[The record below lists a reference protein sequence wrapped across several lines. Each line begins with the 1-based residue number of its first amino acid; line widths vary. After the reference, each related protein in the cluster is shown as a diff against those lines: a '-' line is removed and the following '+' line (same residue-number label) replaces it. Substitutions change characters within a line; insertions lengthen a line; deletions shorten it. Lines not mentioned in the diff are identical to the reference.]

1 MADLFQDWIGRSVTR
16 HDVATERLLAEYRA
30 TMAGHLFEDGVGA
43 PPGFHFGL
51 APAILEQSQLGP
63 DGAEAKGLFL
73 PPISF
78 PRRMWAGG
86 RIDCFAPI
94 REHAQIVRRS
104 TIAEINFRE
113 GNAGAF
119 YLVSVVHEIEAN
131 SSLALRERQDLVF
144 RQGGRA
150 ATGKPD
156 VEGTQALTWTVA
168 ATATLLFRFSAFTFN
183 GHRIHYDL
191 DFARE
196 TEGYVGLL
204 VHGPLQAALLLN
216 QAATVL
222 KTVPRTFEYRCLA
235 PLVSGQVIRVATSRD
250 GAGRI
255 LDANGVKTCEGRAPE
270 TAAA

>member
-30 TMAGHLFEDGVGA
+30 TMAGHLFEDGIGA

-51 APAILEQSQLGP
+51 APAILEPSQLGP

-73 PPISF
+73 PPIPF

-86 RIDCFAPI
+86 RIDSFAPI

-104 TIAEINFRE
+104 AIAEISYRE
-113 GNAGAF
+113 GKAGAF

-131 SSLALRERQDLVF
+131 GSLALRERQDLVF

-150 ATGKPD
+150 APGKPD
-156 VEGTQALTWTVA
+156 VESPHALTWTVDA
-168 ATATLLFRFSAFTFN
+168 AATLLFRFSAFTFN

-191 DFARE
+191 DFARGA
-196 TEGYVGLL
+196 EGYAGLL

-216 QAATVL
+216 QAAVVL
-222 KTVPRTFEYRCLA
+222 KSVPRSFEYRCLA
-235 PLVSGQVIRVATSRD
+235 PLVSGQLFRVETSRD

-255 LDANGVKTCEGRAPE
+255 IDANGIRTCEGRVPG